1 MRSASSAIASNVATA
16 DLAVPEAG
24 DEVLEAQLRQAPAHL
39 VELGR
44 AELDQVAALAHQVQ
58 RLAQA
63 GLAGVQAP
71 NDRLQPRGRGL
82 VRLRLGGLLA
92 HPSSPAMVAST
103 AASAKNSRTAAAGG
117 GAGALVMT
125 LPARSSTT
133 A

>member
-16 DLAVPEAG
+16 DLAVAEAG
-24 DEVLEAQLRQAPAHL
+24 DQVLEAQFRQAPAHL

-44 AELDQVAALAHQVQ
+44 AELDQVAALAHELQ

-71 NDRLQPRGRGL
+71 DDRLQPRGRAF

-92 HPSSPAMVAST
+92 HASSSVMVAST
-103 AASAKNSRTAAAGG
+103 AASAKNSRTAPAARA
-117 GAGALVMT
+117 AGALVI
-125 LPARSSTT
+125 
-133 A
+133 